1 MFDFRARTAG
11 RYFAIIWAAPFLSQ
25 FTESGSFNPV
35 SSMSNPSQTPE
46 DDTAAAMRLAGRQ
59 WLQMLA
65 RAGVSQLGSGD
76 VESDMGQYFSS
87 ILVTDSSAKDAP
99 TAPPGAA
106 AALSASGSDVG
117 GASEDSANTMG
128 VQEAE
133 AGAEADS
140 GVRKTGPSRRVVTG
154 TGINPALKRS
164 GEAVDDGP
172 DIETF
177 PDLPDADRGT
187 QLQLLD
193 DQVKACTR
201 CPQLAEYR
209 TQTVFGVGNIR
220 PRLVMMGE
228 APGADEDRL
237 GEPMVGVAG
246 QLLDKIIA
254 AMKLRREEVY
264 ILNTVKCRPP
274 QNRNPTEEECAH
286 CREFWRQ
293 QLEILKPECIVCLG
307 AVASKTLLQTSS
319 PVGRL
324 RGRFHDYRG
333 VPVAVTYHPAYLLR
347 TESAKRQTWEDMK
360 MVMERLGITL

>member
-1 MFDFRARTAG
+1 MSEDPEFGDDD
-11 RYFAIIWAAPFLSQ
+11 AA
-25 FTESGSFNPV
+25 E
-35 SSMSNPSQTPE
+35 
-46 DDTAAAMRLAGRQ
+46 AMRLAGRQ

-76 VESDMGQYFSS
+76 AESAVGQYFES
-87 ILVTDSSAKDAP
+87 VGDAAAPPPGSETP
-99 TAPPGAA
+99 TAGATPGALA
-106 AALSASGSDVG
+106 GQDTSSPPATSPPVSENQPSDL
-117 GASEDSANTMG
+117 GARKTAP
-128 VQEAE
+128 ARRII
-133 AGAEADS
+133 AGA
-140 GVRKTGPSRRVVTG
+140 G
-154 TGINPALKRS
+154 TNPALKRS
-164 GEAVDDGP
+164 GDAVDDGP
-172 DIETF
+172 NLDTF
-177 PDLPDADRGT
+177 PDLSDAERT
-187 QLQLLD
+187 SQLSVLD
-193 DQVKACTR
+193 NQVKGCTR

-220 PRLVMMGE
+220 PRLIMMGE

-254 AMKLRREEVY
+254 AMKLRREDVY

-274 QNRNPTEEECAH
+274 QNRNPTEEECSH
-286 CREFWRQ
+286 CREYWRQ
-293 QLEILKPECIVCLG
+293 QLEILRPECIVCLG

-324 RGRFHDYRG
+324 RGKFHDYRG

-360 MVMERLGITL
+360 MVMERLGISL